1 MSYPVQRSLWEG
13 LESVFLANA
22 RNLLRDIA
30 HDMGRPEKEILKA
43 FSKDTIRVH
52 LVEEET
58 NEKECCAIVT
68 DALVAS
74 RCRKAVYRDTCYCPL
89 HHRISPNAK
98 YAHGLPSFRRL
109 KTESGETYFLDPVT
123 QILYDKENK
132 RVGQRTEKGI
142 KVFKI
147 EEQTEDRDDSHNED
161 V

>member
-30 HDMGRPEKEILKA
+30 RDMGKPEKEILKA
-43 FSKDTIRVH
+43 FSKDTVCVH
-52 LVEEET
+52 LVEEEAH
-58 NEKECCAIVT
+58 EKECCAIVVESLLAT
-68 DALVAS
+68 

-89 HHRISPNAK
+89 HHKISPNAK
-98 YAHGLPSFRRL
+98 YAHGLPSFRRI
-109 KTESGETYFLDPVT
+109 KTESGDSYFLDSVT
-123 QILYDKENK
+123 HILYDKDMR

-147 EEQTEDRDDSHNED
+147 QEQTEDRDNSSDED